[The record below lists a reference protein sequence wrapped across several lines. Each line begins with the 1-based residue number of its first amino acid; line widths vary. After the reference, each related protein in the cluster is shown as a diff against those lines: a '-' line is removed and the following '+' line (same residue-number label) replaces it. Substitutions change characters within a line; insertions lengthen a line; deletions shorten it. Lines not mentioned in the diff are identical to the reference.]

1 MMLKV
6 ARMSSTGAPVSMSVI
21 ARETD
26 ISKSYLE
33 QLAIPLRSAGLLR
46 GRAGRS
52 GGYMLSKPPAEIKVR
67 EIVEAVIGPIDVV
80 ECVGDPDH
88 CARSQEC
95 QTRLVW
101 ALITN
106 RVRSMLDDYSLE
118 DLTNPAFMDEIRKEI
133 GPELILP
140 GRKPR
145 TQRTTCGPV
154 RPSSRKRLS

>member
-6 ARMSSTGAPVSMSVI
+6 ARMSSAGVPVSMSVI

-80 ECVGDPDH
+80 ECVGDPSQ
-88 CARSQEC
+88 CRRSHEC

-106 RVRSMLDDYSLE
+106 RVRSMLEDYSLA
-118 DLTNPAFMDEIRKEI
+118 DLTDPAFMDVLRQQV
-133 GPELILP
+133 GTELVVP
-140 GRKPR
+140 QPKAPR
-145 TQRTTCGPV
+145 TCGPV
-154 RPSSRKRLS
+154 RVPSRKRS